1 MSKTLVIGASGSIGS
16 EVSRLLKSNGH
27 DVRRAT
33 SRKHLDSDQVHLNL
47 LNHEGLKAAVEGIEN
62 LFLMAPPGF
71 LNPDEALIPVIEE
84 AEKNGVSKIVLLSA
98 LGANEKDTEP
108 LRLVELRLERSGIP
122 YNIIRPNWFMQNF
135 NTYWLGGIKSEGK
148 ILLPVEKAKGSFID
162 TRDIAAVAA
171 ELLQSDKFNDQAFD
185 LTGAESLDH
194 DEVAHLLSSVSG
206 RKITYENISPEHM
219 HQLFLQ
225 AGLPSEYSE
234 FLLMSLD
241 LFRQGYSDALT
252 DSVEK
257 IIGRKPIT
265 FKSYA
270 EDHKEVWAEY

>member
-16 EVSRLLKSNGH
+16 EVSRLLKSNGY

-33 SRKHLDSDQVHLNL
+33 SKKLLDSDQVHLNL
-47 LNHEGLKAAVEGIEN
+47 LNHEGLRAAVEDIEKI
-62 LFLMAPPGF
+62 FLMAPPGF
-71 LNPDEALIPVIEE
+71 LNPDDALIPVIEE

-135 NTYWLGGIKSEGK
+135 NTYWLGGIRSEGK

-171 ELLQSDKFNDQAFD
+171 ELLHSDKFNDQAFD

-206 RKITYENISPEHM
+206 RKITYENISPNICIS
-219 HQLFLQ
+219 FSC

-257 IIGRKPIT
+257 ITGRKPIT

-270 EDHKEVWAEY
+270 EDHKEVWAGY